1 MRRTPV
7 RTREHPT
14 PKPDDLT
21 ITMVTMSRWRVAD
34 SRIDGG
40 AGISLLG
47 FVDLQNGH
55 YEVTRFDTPAH
66 LSAYDDLA
74 PALEE
79 FLAGPGGREYLHP
92 DRVPELLSAGAYSRV
107 A

>member
-34 SRIDGG
+34 SRIDDG

-55 YEVTRFDTPAH
+55 YEVTRFDSADV
-66 LSAYDDLA
+66 SAYDDLA

-92 DRVPELLSAGAYSRV
+92 DRSPELLFVGPYSRV